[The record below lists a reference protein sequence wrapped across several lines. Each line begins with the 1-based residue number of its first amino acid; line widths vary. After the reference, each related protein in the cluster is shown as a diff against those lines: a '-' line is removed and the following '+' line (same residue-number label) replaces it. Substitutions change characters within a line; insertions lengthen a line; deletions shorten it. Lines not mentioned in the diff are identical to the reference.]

1 MTRPPKP
8 VRGGRLRTSTVI
20 LLALFAGLLA
30 LYVIVR
36 P

>member
-8 VRGGRLRTSTVI
+8 VRGGRFRTSTVV
-20 LLALFAGLLA
+20 LVVLFAGLLA